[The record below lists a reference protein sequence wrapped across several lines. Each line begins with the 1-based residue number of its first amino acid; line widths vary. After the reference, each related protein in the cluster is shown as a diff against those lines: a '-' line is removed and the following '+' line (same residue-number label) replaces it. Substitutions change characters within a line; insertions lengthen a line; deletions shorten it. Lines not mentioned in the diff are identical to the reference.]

1 MALGGWG
8 EWLHS
13 PYADLPAVK
22 PRRPRAPDGRPGG
35 VARGPVFHVGVQPG
49 ADEDDDSAEAAHP
62 YRSGMAAPPVRFTV
76 ADGGAALRHVTPQAV
91 PDRQLVWKAR
101 LRSPGR
107 RVWPCL
113 MKIT

>member
-1 MALGGWG
+1 
-8 EWLHS
+8 
-13 PYADLPAVK
+13 
-22 PRRPRAPDGRPGG
+22 
-35 VARGPVFHVGVQPG
+35 
-49 ADEDDDSAEAAHP
+49 
-62 YRSGMAAPPVRFTV
+62 MAAPPVRFTV